1 MSKAVALKKELK
13 TLSLQ
18 DLGIK
23 VDMLQRELF
32 SLRLHTATSPVK
44 DKTQFRK
51 LRKDIARALTEL
63 HLRKLQV
70 ENYS

>member
-1 MSKAVALKKELK
+1 MSKASVLNKELK

-18 DLGIK
+18 DLGVK

-32 SLRLHTATSPVK
+32 SLRLHTATSPIK

-51 LRKDIARALTEL
+51 LRKDIARALTQLRLKEL
-63 HLRKLQV
+63 EAGK
-70 ENYS
+70 